1 MKRKH
6 NIPYL
11 TVIVAVGDVDH
22 LHVGEAPPLLQGVHL
37 IVVVH
42 RAHG

>member
-22 LHVGEAPPLLQGVHL
+22 LHVGEAPPLLQDVHL

-42 RAHG
+42 